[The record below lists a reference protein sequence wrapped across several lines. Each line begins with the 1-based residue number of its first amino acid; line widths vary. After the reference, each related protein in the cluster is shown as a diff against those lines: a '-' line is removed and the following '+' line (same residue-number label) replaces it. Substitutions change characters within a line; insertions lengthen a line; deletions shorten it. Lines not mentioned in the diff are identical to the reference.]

1 MRFADGSIMRPSVS
15 GLIGILCASTVA
27 ATLCAQDNGEN
38 STRTKILALQHAW
51 SQAEFF
57 RDLKA
62 LDALLAN
69 DLIYLDCD
77 GSLLTKAE
85 VLARVKSQQLQ
96 KAVTDSMT
104 VQVFDDTAVVTGTY
118 RSKELRNGEI
128 VVHAERFTNVWM
140 YKGSMWVCV
149 VAQVTQILHDKEP

>member
-1 MRFADGSIMRPSVS
+1 MRPSVS
-15 GLIGILCASTVA
+15 RLIGILWVSAIASV
-27 ATLCAQDNGEN
+27 LCAQDNGEN

-51 SQAEFF
+51 NQAESF

-62 LDALLAN
+62 LDALLDN

-77 GSLLTKAE
+77 GSLLSKTE
-85 VLARVKSQQLQ
+85 VLARVKSSLLQ
-96 KAVTDSMT
+96 KAVTDAMT

-118 RSKELRNGEI
+118 RSKELRNGKI
-128 VVHAERFTNVWM
+128 VIHAERFTNVWM

-149 VAQVTQILHDKEP
+149 VAQVTQILHDKES